1 MVFSSI
7 PFLYYFLP
15 VVLFCYFLVPR
26 RLKNGI
32 LLIAS
37 FFFYSCG
44 EPRFVFLLF
53 FSGVFN
59 YWIGKKIEKG
69 RSTFR
74 KRWFLFSLLVNFG
87 MLFFFKYYFFVPSNF
102 SKIFPGVLPYFRP
115 ILPIGISFFTFQAV
129 SYVTDIYRKKQ
140 TSAKTVFSFLTYLSF
155 FPQLIAGP
163 IVRYETIS
171 AELSNRKET
180 IEDISK
186 GIRRFVVGLSK
197 KVLLA
202 DVLGAFSATLKSF
215 SPTVLGYWVQALAN
229 TFQLYFDFS
238 GYSDMAI
245 GLGLV
250 FGFHFLEN
258 FNYPLIASTITDF
271 WRRWHISLSSWFRDY
286 VYIPLGGSRV
296 KPMRHIF
303 NILVVWACT
312 GFWHGA
318 SWNFLLW
325 GMYFAFFLILEKTIL
340 AKWISKHPK
349 ITRIVTIPI
358 LLVSFVLFNETD
370 LSKLG
375 TILQGMFFLDHL
387 PFLHSELLF
396 YLKDAAVLLFF
407 SCLFATPIVPFVK
420 KWLSKRKMGL
430 SILSVLEVVFPFVF
444 FFLSTMYLI
453 DSTFQPFLYFRF

>member
-15 VVLFCYFLVPR
+15 VVLFCYFLLPKSLR
-26 RLKNGI
+26 NWI

-37 FFFYSCG
+37 FFFYFCG
-44 EPRFVFLLF
+44 EPRFVFLLL
-53 FSGVFN
+53 FSGIFN
-59 YWIGKKIEKG
+59 YWVGKKIEKG
-69 RSTFR
+69 KSAYR
-74 KRWFLFSLLVNFG
+74 KGWFLFSLLINFG
-87 MLFFFKYYFFVPSNF
+87 ILFFFKYYFFVSSNF
-102 SKIFPGVLPYFRP
+102 SKIVPRILPYIRP
-115 ILPIGISFFTFQAV
+115 VLPIGISFFTFQAT

-140 TSAKTVFSFLTYLSF
+140 KSAKTVFSFLTYLSF

-163 IVRYETIS
+163 IVRYETVAS
-171 AELSNRKET
+171 ELSNRKET

-186 GIRRFVVGLSK
+186 GIQRFVVGLSK
-197 KVLLA
+197 KILLA
-202 DVLGAFSATLKSF
+202 DLLGSFSATLKTL
-215 SPTVLGYWVQALAN
+215 SPTVLGYWTRALAD

-245 GLGLV
+245 GLGLI

-296 KPMRHIF
+296 KPLRHIF
-303 NILVVWACT
+303 NIMVVWACT

-318 SWNFLLW
+318 SWNFFLW
-325 GMYFAFFLILEKTIL
+325 GMYFAFFLILEKTIF
-340 AKWISKHPK
+340 AKWIQRHPI
-349 ITRIVTIPI
+349 ITRGITIPI
-358 LLVSFVLFNETD
+358 LLVSFVIFNETD
-370 LSKLG
+370 LTKLA
-375 TILQGMFFLDHL
+375 TTLQGMFFLKHL
-387 PFLHSELLF
+387 PFVNSETIF
-396 YLKDAAVLLFF
+396 YLKDATMLLFF
-407 SCLFATPIVPFVK
+407 SCLFATPVVPIGK
-420 KWLSKRKMGL
+420 KWLSERKGGKQV
-430 SILSVLEVVFPFVF
+430 LSVLEVVLPFVF